1 MFGFAGAAGEG
12 VAKDEFDLR
21 VDTAQL
27 RLGEALQLRPHGGI
41 ETEQERLLVGHRR
54 RSTRPSETQP
64 EGNRPYAHRSDESGH
79 EPLKR
84 SGGQLHGHVRVGGD
98 DGPMDT
104 DDEKRKQTAERP
116 PEIRKRGERAL
127 AML

>member
-54 RSTRPSETQP
+54 RSTRASETQA
-64 EGNRPYAHRSDESGH
+64 EGGLPYAHRGDEAGN

-84 SGGQLHGHVRVGGD
+84 AVGQLRRHAGVGGD
-98 DGPMDT
+98 DDPMDT
-104 DDEKRKQTAERP
+104 DDEKRKQTAEGP
-116 PEIRKRGERAL
+116 AEIRERGERAL
-127 AML
+127 P

>member
-54 RSTRPSETQP
+54 RSTRPSEAQP
-64 EGNRPYAHRSDESGH
+64 EGDRPYTHRRDEAGN

-84 SGGQLHGHVRVGGD
+84 AVRQLRRHTRGGD
-98 DGPMDT
+98 DDDPMDT
-104 DDEKRKQTAERP
+104 DDEKREQTAEGP
-116 PEIRKRGERAL
+116 ADIR
-127 AML
+127 